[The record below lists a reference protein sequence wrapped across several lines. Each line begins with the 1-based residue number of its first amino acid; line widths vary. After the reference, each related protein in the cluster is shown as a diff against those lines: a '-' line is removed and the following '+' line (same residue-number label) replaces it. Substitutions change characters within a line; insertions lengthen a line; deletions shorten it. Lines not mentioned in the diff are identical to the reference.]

1 MFDKVLN
8 TFLPWL
14 FLFFTPY
21 ITAVKICSKSTI
33 TALDLFSNVFK
44 VYNSTTSFDL
54 FNIAFKVCNRTTSF
68 DNVLMP
74 LLLTCNIRS
83 LMNLN
88 FIPIQPK
95 THFFYQR
102 LWSCIL
108 FLTCHLDYYLG
119 IKIVFWVE
127 KTFSTAGKIKAI
139 PIKRISLSS
148 LYNTLISEYN

>member
-44 VYNSTTSFDL
+44 VYNSMTSFDL
-54 FNIAFKVCNRTTSF
+54 FNVAFKVCNSTTSVDLFDNAFKVYNRTMSF
-68 DNVLMP
+68 DNVLVP

-95 THFFYQR
+95 THF
-102 LWSCIL
+102 LS
-108 FLTCHLDYYLG
+108 
-119 IKIVFWVE
+119 KIVE
-127 KTFSTAGKIKAI
+127 
-139 PIKRISLSS
+139 
-148 LYNTLISEYN
+148 LYTVFDMPLELLLVN